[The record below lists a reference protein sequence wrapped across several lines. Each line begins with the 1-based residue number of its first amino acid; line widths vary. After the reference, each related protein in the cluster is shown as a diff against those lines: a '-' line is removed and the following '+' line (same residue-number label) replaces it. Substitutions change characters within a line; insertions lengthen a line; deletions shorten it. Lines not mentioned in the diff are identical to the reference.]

1 MYKDMLPRV
10 YELMKLYPRKTTDD
24 VAVESIIAICKEHN
38 RLPNGSNKEEKSLW
52 TYLDRNKERLLTNYP
67 ELKAEYDK
75 YYKRQTSEERYNIVA
90 SFIKS
95 NGRRPIKADGEPFRH
110 EKYLIYNC
118 DDEYHDKMMVLV
130 EDMKPKPKPKT
141 PKVNPKP
148 APEAKAAKEKEA
160 AEKKASA
167 ERAEAAKKEAAAR
180 EAAAK
185 EAAAK
190 AAADKAAQEAA
201 AKAEAERLREISR
214 EDWKKAMKSL
224 KIGNPAVITTQDGKT
239 RSTISIN
246 GNIYGDGDLMSVTH
260 EGIRFTW
267 RVQGLSGGEK
277 LRLER
282 VRARRLK
289 GSQESQKKK

>member
-1 MYKDMLPRV
+1 MRTSAKLLLMLAFASLAATAAEALRNPFWPKGYV
-10 YELMKLYPRKTTDD
+10 GEMTPISAD
-24 VAVESIIAICKEHN
+24 V
-38 RLPNGSNKEEKSLW
+38 
-52 TYLDRNKERLLTNYP
+52 
-67 ELKAEYDK
+67 
-75 YYKRQTSEERYNIVA
+75 
-90 SFIKS
+90 
-95 NGRRPIKADGEPFRH
+95 RPKP
-110 EKYLIYNC
+110 
-118 DDEYHDKMMVLV
+118 
-130 EDMKPKPKPKT
+130 KPKPKPKT

-167 ERAEAAKKEAAAR
+167 EKAEAAKKEAAAR

-267 RVQGLSGGEK
+267 RIKGLAGGEK
-277 LRLER
+277 LKLER
-282 VRARRLK
+282 LKARRVK
-289 GSQESQKKK
+289 